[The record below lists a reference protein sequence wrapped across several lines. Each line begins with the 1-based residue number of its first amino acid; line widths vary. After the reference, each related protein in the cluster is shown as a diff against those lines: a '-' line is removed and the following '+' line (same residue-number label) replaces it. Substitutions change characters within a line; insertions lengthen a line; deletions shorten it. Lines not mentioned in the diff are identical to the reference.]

1 MSMIT
6 NFKHIPG
13 QNDAEYIDLLEK
25 VLAMQKE
32 VDKKAF
38 ERIDDLINRKEL
50 LKKQMIIYDDDGIGY
65 KVVKVKDIEKADSI
79 QVK

>member
-1 MSMIT
+1 MIT
-6 NFKHIPG
+6 NFEHIPG